1 MGRDSR
7 HWRVLLDRSCIAGAA
22 RVARCSHTRLR
33 LWLERTGDPLP
44 DRGPPGNLSG
54 DVAGMKGYLQRLAAS
69 AINPSPAIRPVL
81 GPVYAPRR
89 FEAELEPIASGSESP
104 VETVTE
110 QESPGPRENPQP
122 QPPKASPSPGIPAA
136 VHAIP
141 PRVIAPEEPRVI
153 APEEPRVIAPE
164 AKGLQAH
171 AEFKPVVQA
180 SPSASSMPLAFL
192 SEILM
197 PRSEGNPVST
207 ARPDP
212 PAGAG
217 TEREMPILTGD
228 FRPSDPGPGAARQ
241 SELPERFAFEPLIPV
256 PAPIVASYQP
266 GNEHPDTQPSDFEPD
281 PVLLRSQTWD
291 GKADIA
297 RRSEPV
303 NRGTLRERSVRRE
316 PPVRTQ
322 SDEVQIHIGRIE
334 VTAVHPA
341 APPAA
346 RKPTRKSLNLSE
358 YLSRGR

>member
-1 MGRDSR
+1 
-7 HWRVLLDRSCIAGAA
+7 
-22 RVARCSHTRLR
+22 
-33 LWLERTGDPLP
+33 
-44 DRGPPGNLSG
+44 
-54 DVAGMKGYLQRLAAS
+54 MKGYLQRLAAS

-136 VHAIP
+136 VHAIR
-141 PRVIAPEEPRVI
+141 PRVV

-171 AEFKPVVQA
+171 AEFTRVVQA
-180 SPSASSMPLAFL
+180 SPSASSVPLAFL

-207 ARPDP
+207 ARPAP
-212 PAGAG
+212 PAGPD

-256 PAPIVASYQP
+256 PALIVASYP
-266 GNEHPDTQPSDFEPD
+266 RGTEHPDSQPSDFEPD

-316 PPVRTQ
+316 PPARTQ